1 MKYIV
6 EKRDGNLVDF
16 QIGKIV
22 NVIKKAFGSLHK
34 EWDESVIELL
44 ALRVTADFDAK
55 KDGNRIGVEQIQD
68 SVEKVLSESGFTEV
82 SKAYILYRKQRENV
96 RKLTEHLDRHT
107 SLIASYLSSA
117 ATGAGFS
124 NQGMNQYV
132 ARQMLRHFWL
142 EEMFD
147 QEIRDAIREGKMIV
161 EPLDS
166 MLAQTVTLD
175 LSQFEKPKQHYDMVV
190 VALHQIV
197 ENLAEHVVVSQFET
211 ILTPDQI
218 TRIRQRFDET
228 RVRFQNVAPA
238 RGCFGK
244 VDVVDLQPETLGLA
258 QRALDVRRQVMERLD
273 EAGFYPCEGFMKTLE
288 GEICVVGDS
297 IRTFEKT
304 SGYIWTRKR
313 TISGDEALFELEQE
327 ALAGVGTLFD
337 RVEYRLRFVEPV
349 DSGAAR
355 NLCQSLRETYPFI
368 ADIQIVSDF

>member
-1 MKYIV
+1 MAISSI
-6 EKRDGNLVDF
+6 F

-273 EAGFYPCEGFMKTLE
+273 EAGFYPCEGFMKTME